1 MHRALPRDGT
11 HFTGNQFVVVGFGLL
26 HRPGDER
33 VGCHATTRRFG
44 HRSLLL
50 RRLPRPRLILALAQI
65 GAQGRRLALLPRGQ
79 LRGRGAGRGGLRGL
93 RALVVHGMNGL
104 PARRRRRQA
113 SSSSSSSVGIA
124 LWIGNGGSPSV
135 VSDWA
140 NVAEEIEDVG
150 RSELRSCRSLLRQA
164 LRHMLK
170 AEAWPLSRDAPTW
183 RADAIDFRRQAR
195 DAFAP
200 SMRQKI
206 HAGHRRVQVL
216 FRYIVPVR
224 VC

>member
-1 MHRALPRDGT
+1 MGCPRGGAD
-11 HFTGNQFVVVGFGLL
+11 VK
-26 HRPGDER
+26 
-33 VGCHATTRRFG
+33 
-44 HRSLLL
+44 
-50 RRLPRPRLILALAQI
+50 PRPAVPSA
-65 GAQGRRLALLPRGQ
+65 
-79 LRGRGAGRGGLRGL
+79 
-93 RALVVHGMNGL
+93 
-104 PARRRRRQA
+104 
-113 SSSSSSSVGIA
+113 GIA

-195 DAFAP
+195 DAFAL

-206 HAGHRRVQVL
+206 PCRPSEGSGPVPLYSAGSCVL
-216 FRYIVPVR
+216 KVLTVR
-224 VC
+224 LILNELLL